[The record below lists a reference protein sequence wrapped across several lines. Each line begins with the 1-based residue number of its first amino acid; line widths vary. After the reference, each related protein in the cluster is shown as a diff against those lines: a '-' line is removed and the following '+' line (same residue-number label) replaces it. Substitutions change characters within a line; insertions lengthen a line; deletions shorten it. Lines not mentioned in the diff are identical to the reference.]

1 MCLRQQWAAAAGQP
15 IVGSCRHTGC
25 AERGMPW
32 GRRFFGVAFSVKSVC
47 DLGDDEDPHIEC
59 SQLLLQYAPSPP
71 ARGARCC
78 PTAWFT
84 SIHFIATRLLQLTVV
99 SSTRVNYSASAAC
112 DECSDLRHSELCD
125 HVKPALKQQTGT
137 CFVYTDAHC
146 TCMSILYAYI
156 FIVYSAFD
164 KVLLK
169 NSTTTTTATQGSIC
183 PKSSGGVLRL
193 PFPPFS
199 PPFHSLLLPSSLPFP
214 FPFPSLPPI
223 SLPSLRS
230 RPP

>member
-1 MCLRQQWAAAAGQP
+1 MGCSGRAAHCRVLPSHGLCRERHAMGAALLW
-15 IVGSCRHTGC
+15 GC
-25 AERGMPW
+25 IFCEVRLW
-32 GRRFFGVAFSVKSVC
+32 SRRWRS
-47 DLGDDEDPHIEC
+47 EDPHIAC
-59 SQLLLQYAPSPP
+59 SQLLLQYAPSSP

-223 SLPSLRS
+223 SLLSLRS
-230 RPP
+230 KPP